1 MNEWLLAAIVLLGA
15 LVPCGIVAIWRSA
28 ADGIVALELAGVIDA
43 TILVLLS
50 QGFQRQPFI
59 DLAVVAA
66 LLSFIGAIVFVRFM
80 ERWL

>member
-1 MNEWLLAAIVLLGA
+1 MNEWLLAVLVLLA
-15 LVPCGIVAIWRSA
+15 SLVPCGCVAVLRSA
-28 ADGIVALELAGVIDA
+28 ADGVVALELAGVIDA
-43 TILVLLS
+43 TILILLS

-66 LLSFIGAIVFVRFM
+66 LLSFIGAIVFVRFV

>member
-1 MNEWLLAAIVLLGA
+1 MNEWLLASIVLLGA
-15 LVPCGIVAIWRSA
+15 LVPCGCVAVWRSPM
-28 ADGIVALELAGVIDA
+28 DGVVAFELAGVIDA
-43 TILVLLS
+43 TILILLS

-66 LLSFIGAIVFVRFM
+66 LLSFIGAIAFARFM

>member
-15 LVPCGIVAIWRSA
+15 LVPCGIVVGWRSA

-43 TILVLLS
+43 TILILLS
-50 QGFQRQPFI
+50 QGFRRQPFI

>member
-15 LVPCGIVAIWRSA
+15 LVPCGIVVVWRSA

-43 TILVLLS
+43 TILILLS
-50 QGFQRQPFI
+50 QGFRRQPFI